1 MSHFSIQLTPELHQY
16 LQSVSVRDQ
25 EVLNALQEE
34 TAREEFA
41 RMQIS
46 PEQGQLM
53 ALLIK
58 ILGAERTIEIG
69 VFTGYSTLCVAQAL
83 PDHGQIVACDID
95 DRCTNIARRYWK
107 QAGVAHKIHLHL
119 APALQTLD
127 QLLIEGQQDRFDFAF
142 IDADKENYQNYYERC
157 LTLIRPGGLIAAD
170 NVLWG
175 GSVIDSTKQDADT
188 RAIRFFNQ
196 QLRDDKR
203 IDLSMIPIGDGL
215 TLARK
220 R

>member
-1 MSHFSIQLTPELHQY
+1 MSHFSIQLTPQLHQY

-34 TAREEFA
+34 TAQEEFA

-69 VFTGYSTLCVAQAL
+69 VFTGYSALCVALAL
-83 PDHGQIVACDID
+83 PDHGQIIACDID
-95 DRCTNIARRYWK
+95 ERWTNIARRYWK
-107 QAGVAHKIHLHL
+107 QAGVAHKISLHL

-175 GSVIDSTKQDADT
+175 GSVVDSTKQDADT
-188 RAIRFFNQ
+188 RAIRSFNQ
-196 QLRDDKR
+196 QLRDDER
-203 IDLSMIPIGDGL
+203 VDLSMIPIGDGL